1 MTISAEKDLADI
13 LDATMTELEFFTKQI
28 PLKTLERELGIFS
41 AKNFDKKLST
51 KSQEEEE
58 LKLATYRVTAFIVI
72 SQLIFYNILQ
82 KEALAFKLPRIG
94 EITCPSTLTDF
105 FQRVIDEIGFRIV
118 FRIDVAS
125 KLPIESK
132 NVLNDFIHTISNSQ
146 LENVIKRDL
155 LGQIFQRL
163 IPLTL
168 RRRLAAFYTLPE
180 PAKLLAYLAI
190 DNKDLIVG
198 DIACGSGTL
207 LVHSYKRLKNLG
219 NNSHKKLLQQIWGSD
234 ISAFACELAAINLA
248 IQSPFEFTEG
258 CNIINE
264 DAFKLKPGKFISFL
278 DQETSSWEESLRL
291 GGSPKKKESDKAVE
305 IPYFDVLISNPP
317 FTRGHRITRKY
328 RAFLYEIMPTQIE
341 LDKIGIHACFLLYAT
356 KLLKKNGTLAFIL
369 PNSVTFAQAMENV
382 IKEFQKV
389 FSVKYLIRSEADTA
403 FSDSELQE
411 IMLIAQK
418 NYEGNAKVVTFRKSL
433 LKMSDNELNELI
445 SLIKDKTAIRNDKIS
460 LKTIPYSQM
469 KKTIAWK
476 DLFSTSA
483 IFDLISQNFVSLRK
497 YASSF
502 QYHDPRPKECFR
514 IPNKYWKIK
523 EDTENHILIQNV
535 ENDRTLAIDK
545 SFLSKTVHV
554 LREVMDLDLSPMFN
568 ESDLKSYF
576 FLGHKANRTNGAKE
590 YWDFNRKNWITY
602 ENLASSG
609 KLSKNP
615 LGRWSV
621 QINGFK
627 KKRTQLMIVRK
638 INLKNNRSIVFLCN
652 KPILVSSG
660 FYGIRIQNPDLAE
673 FLFAYLSSSIFLL
686 DFLCSR
692 RIESGS
698 VGQLLPKDL
707 ESRLV
712 PKFEQIERKNKDKIL
727 SYSKGWNSIPLS
739 KRSNYLEMILM
750 AKEDKKHPLRKLD
763 EAWLHALDVSWKGKS
778 EEALICE
785 LYNDIVLLLEPFTD
799 N

>member
-1 MTISAEKDLADI
+1 MGIAIRTEKDLIDV
-13 LDATMTELEFFTKQI
+13 LEATITELEFYTKQI
-28 PLKTLERELGIFS
+28 PLKILEKELNIFYV
-41 AKNFDKKLST
+41 KNIDKKLLSES
-51 KSQEEEE
+51 KNEEV
-58 LKLATYRVTAFIVI
+58 KLAIYRLAAYIVI
-72 SQLIFYNILQ
+72 SQLMFYNIIQ
-82 KEALAFKLPRIG
+82 KEVRTFKLPKLWKIAD
-94 EITCPSTLTDF
+94 PSDLTDF
-105 FQRVIDEIGFRIV
+105 FRRVMDEIGLRII
-118 FRIDVAS
+118 FRIDIAS

-132 NVLNDFIHTISNSQ
+132 RALNDFIHYFSDMQ
-146 LENVIKRDL
+146 LEKVFKRDL

-207 LVHSYKRLKNLG
+207 LVHSYNRLKNLG
-219 NNSHKKLLQQIWGSD
+219 NNSHKKLLQQLWGSD
-234 ISAFACELAAINLA
+234 ISAFACELATINLA
-248 IQSPFEFTEG
+248 IQYPFEFAEE
-258 CNIINE
+258 CNIIHE
-264 DAFKLKPGKFISFL
+264 DAFKLKPGKLVSFFGR
-278 DQETSSWEESLRL
+278 DTSSREESLMLRVSL
-291 GGSPKKKESDKAVE
+291 NEKESENAVK

-317 FTRGHRITRKY
+317 FTRGNRITSKY
-328 RAFLYEIMPTQIE
+328 RDFLYRIMPAQIE
-341 LDKIGIHACFLLYAT
+341 LDKIGIHACFLLYASN
-356 KLLKKNGTLAFIL
+356 LLKKNGTLAFIL
-369 PNSVTFAQAMENV
+369 PNSVTFAQAMESV
-382 IKEFQKV
+382 IKEFQKI
-389 FSVKYLIRSEADTA
+389 FSVKYLIRSEADSA

-418 NYEGNAKVVTFRKSL
+418 NYEGDAKVVTLKKSL
-433 LKMSDNELNELI
+433 FKMHDNELNEIISFIKRKITINNDEI
-445 SLIKDKTAIRNDKIS
+445 SLR
-460 LKTIPYSQM
+460 TIPYSQM
-469 KKTIAWK
+469 KNTIVWK
-476 DLFSTSA
+476 DLFSSSA
-483 IFDLISQNFVSLRK
+483 IFDLISQNFVSISK

-523 EDTENHILIQNV
+523 DNTNHHILIQNV
-535 ENDRTLAIDK
+535 KSDRTLAIDK
-545 SFLSKTVHV
+545 SFVSKTVHV
-554 LREVMDLDLSPMFN
+554 LREAMDLDLSPMFN
-568 ESDLKSYF
+568 ETDLKSYF
-576 FLGHKANRTNGAKE
+576 FLGHKTNRSNGAKE
-590 YWDFNRKNWITY
+590 YWDFYRKNWTTY
-602 ENLASSG
+602 ENLASAG

-652 KPILVSSG
+652 KPILVGSG
-660 FYGIRIQNPDLAE
+660 FYGIRTKNPDLAE

-727 SYSKGWNSIPLS
+727 SHSKEWNSISLS

-750 AKEDKKHPLRKLD
+750 VKDDKNHPLRKLD
-763 EAWLHALDVSWKGKS
+763 EAWLHALDVSWKDKS
-778 EEALICE
+778 EVELISK
-785 LYNDIVLLLEPFTD
+785 LYEEIVLRLEPFA
-799 N
+799 